1 MLEGNA
7 QMTMNAREFF
17 DIFVEVERMEKL
29 LNDELSS
36 VAGSVFVLGGE
47 VAVMVCPTSDFLLF
61 LLLRVFLVADLG
73 GFEA

>member
-1 MLEGNA
+1 MLEGKA

-17 DIFVEVERMEKL
+17 DIFVEVEMEKL

-36 VAGSVFVLGGE
+36 VTGSVFVLGGE
-47 VAVMVCPTSDFLLF
+47 VVVMVCPTSDFLLF
-61 LLLRVFLVADLG
+61 LLLGVFLVADLG